1 MQSILHHRSNDQPR
15 PGPIGLAIRVVLGA
29 AAIQGL
35 ISLLTRLAQLPGTAP
50 NPGGLLAHHPD
61 HPLRA
66 AQRVRHRPWSPPD
79 DPGQLTDG
87 LEGARLAV
95 GVYLVTSTVRQ

>member
-29 AAIQGL
+29 AAIQRL

-50 NPGGLLAHHPD
+50 NVFDIALG
-61 HPLRA
+61 R
-66 AQRVRHRPWSPPD
+66 RPMTPASSRT
-79 DPGQLTDG
+79 G
-87 LEGARLAV
+87 
-95 GVYLVTSTVRQ
+95 